1 MLSLNP
7 QQMEAL
13 AERQAVGFAARLLS
27 ELTRQF
33 PSLMEPLPVFVR
45 AAMVCNGLDQAEA
58 LGFSLEKTLGMFV
71 ALQCETAPDFF
82 YSERVRPLL
91 DSQNDDEVAR
101 MTQLLRDVPEE
112 IWTQIK
118 RGADLRAWFEPFR
131 PEQRPA
137 RIAMQVCTAF
147 PELVRQFPEANLRPF
162 FEGIAVRGSRYD
174 IDTDSGLCVYA
185 AAWVF
190 PDSQGCSATEF
201 QQPSGIP
208 RSRGGV
214 PTFPCRARLRLSN
227 SCESG
232 GTNTLRS
239 VATGSL
245 WTSACRSASSQG

>member
-13 AERQAVGFAARLLS
+13 AQRQAVGFAARLLS

-33 PSLMEPLPVFVR
+33 PCLMEPLPVFVR

-91 DSQNDDEVAR
+91 DSQNADEVAR
-101 MTQLLRDVPEE
+101 ITRLLREVPEE
-112 IWTQIK
+112 VWTQIK

-131 PEQRPA
+131 PEQRPS

-147 PELVRQFPEANLRPF
+147 PELVMQFPEAALKSF
-162 FEGIAVRGSRYD
+162 FEGIAVRGLRHG
-174 IDTDSGLCVYA
+174 IEADSGLCVFA
-185 AAWVF
+185 AALAFYGDTLDQPKGPSW
-190 PDSQGCSATEF
+190 ATEIF
-201 QQPSGIP
+201 FGQVPYSPAKVVGLLRNALLLDSG
-208 RSRGGV
+208 
-214 PTFPCRARLRLSN
+214 RLI
-227 SCESG
+227 
-232 GTNTLRS
+232 
-239 VATGSL
+239 
-245 WTSACRSASSQG
+245 

>member
-33 PSLMEPLPVFVR
+33 PRLMEPLPVFVR
-45 AAMVCNGLDQAEA
+45 AAMVCNGLDRAEA

-91 DSQNDDEVAR
+91 DSQNADEVAR
-101 MTQLLRDVPEE
+101 MTRLLRDLPEE
-112 IWTQIK
+112 VWTQIK
-118 RGADLRAWFEPFR
+118 RAADLRAWFEPFR
-131 PEQRPA
+131 PAQRPA
-137 RIAMQVCTAF
+137 RIAMQVCIAF
-147 PELVRQFPEANLRPF
+147 PELVTQFPEATLRPF
-162 FEGIAVRGSRYD
+162 FEGIALRVLRHG
-174 IDTDSGLCVYA
+174 IDTDFGLCIYA
-185 AAWVF
+185 AAWAF
-190 PDSQGCSATEF
+190 PDSQGCSATAR
-201 QQPSGIP
+201 QRLSGIP
-208 RSRGGV
+208 CSRGGV
-214 PTFPCRARLRLSN
+214 PTFRCRARPRLSN

-232 GTNTLRS
+232 ESITLRCF
-239 VATGSL
+239 ATGSL

>member
-131 PEQRPA
+131 PDQRPA
-137 RIAMQVCTAF
+137 RIAMQVPAF
-147 PELVRQFPEANLRPF
+147 PELVTQFPEANLRPF

-185 AAWVF
+185 AAWF
-190 PDSQGCSATEF
+190 FLIRKDAQQLSFNSHQGSPAVEAAYPPF
-201 QQPSGIP
+201 
-208 RSRGGV
+208 RVARG
-214 PTFPCRARLRLSN
+214 CD
-227 SCESG
+227 
-232 GTNTLRS
+232 
-239 VATGSL
+239 
-245 WTSACRSASSQG
+245 